1 MSILVVDENDALK
14 FMDLSNLIWT
24 APEENFWMLETI
36 VFCIGSAG
44 AASESIQ
51 LSSSVI
57 WFHVIDLGIVI

>member
-24 APEENFWMLETI
+24 APEANCWMLETI
-36 VFCIGSAG
+36 AFCIGSASATSG
-44 AASESIQ
+44 SIQ